1 MTCLSEE
8 LERPKVPHTSFFN
21 LIREYA
27 AHLRAQV
34 PDRPLR
40 VLVVDDDSLTR
51 RFVDRVLREA
61 GFETAV
67 AEDGPEAM
75 TVAESFQ
82 PLDLVL
88 TDLMMPD
95 MNGDELARRLRTTEP
110 GLKVLYLT
118 GYSDLLFR
126 ERQTLWEDEAYLEKP
141 CSATGLLEAVS
152 LLSHGRLAVPMRPT
166 GPEMAQ
172 AA

>member
-1 MTCLSEE
+1 MLP
-8 LERPKVPHTSFFN
+8 RTSLFS

-27 AHLRAQV
+27 AQLRRQV
-34 PDRPLR
+34 PDRKLR
-40 VLVVDDDSLTR
+40 VLVVDDDTLTR

-67 AEDGPEAM
+67 AEGGPEAM
-75 TVAESFQ
+75 AVAEAFQ

-88 TDLMMPD
+88 TDLMMPG
-95 MNGDELARRLRTTEP
+95 MSGDELARRLRTTEP

-141 CSATGLLEAVS
+141 CSAAGLLEAVS
-152 LLSHGRLAVPMRPT
+152 LLSSGRLATPGGTSGAVI
-166 GPEMAQ
+166 
-172 AA
+172 AAAA

>member
-1 MTCLSEE
+1 M
-8 LERPKVPHTSFFN
+8 PQTSFFN

-27 AHLRAQV
+27 SQLRKQT

-67 AEDGPEAM
+67 AEGGPEAM
-75 TVAESFQ
+75 AVAESFQ

-95 MNGDELARRLRTTEP
+95 MSGDELARRLRTTEP

-118 GYSDLLFR
+118 GYSDMLFR

-152 LLSHGRLAVPMRPT
+152 LLSCGRLAAPVRSA
-166 GPEMAQ
+166 GAEVAQ

>member
-1 MTCLSEE
+1 M
-8 LERPKVPHTSFFN
+8 VPHTSFFT

-27 AHLRAQV
+27 SQLRKQAT
-34 PDRPLR
+34 DRPLR
-40 VLVVDDDSLTR
+40 VLVVDDDTLTR

-67 AEDGPEAM
+67 AEGGPEAM

-88 TDLMMPD
+88 TDLMMPG
-95 MNGDELARRLRTTEP
+95 MTGDELARRLRTSAP
-110 GLKVLYLT
+110 DLKVLYLT
-118 GYSDLLFR
+118 GYSDMLFR

-141 CSATGLLEAVS
+141 CSAAGLVQAVS
-152 LLSHGRLAVPMRPT
+152 LLSCGRLAAPGQRDA
-166 GPEMAQ
+166 GADLAH

>member
-1 MTCLSEE
+1 MVS
-8 LERPKVPHTSFFN
+8 RTSFFSV
-21 LIREYA
+21 IREYA
-27 AHLRAQV
+27 TLLRKQT
-34 PDRPLR
+34 PGRPLR
-40 VLVVDDDSLTR
+40 VLVVDDDTLTR

-67 AEDGPEAM
+67 AESGAEAM
-75 TVAESFQ
+75 AVAESFQ

-88 TDLMMPD
+88 TDLMMPG
-95 MNGDELARRLRTTEP
+95 MSGDELARRLRTTEP
-110 GLKVLYLT
+110 NLKVLYLT

-141 CSATGLLEAVS
+141 CSPNGLLEAVS
-152 LLSHGRLAVPMRPT
+152 LLSCGRLEAPAPAS
-166 GPEMAQ
+166 GAEIAQ